1 MGFATI
7 VSILGFAIALV
18 ALWLVSDVIKKV
30 ENQNE
35 KFIRAHIA
43 IIRDEIRGTE
53 KEVSKLAQAVKIL
66 TDNSGVVDKRLNGT
80 NSDFDNVRS
89 RIAKVAEDLD
99 LLDRSIPQRY
109 RVRVVPPKEA
119 EAKAEPKAKPTV
131 Q

>member
-119 EAKAEPKAKPTV
+119 EAKAERKAKPTV